1 MRIGAW
7 GRISESIILWLA
19 SYHPPSSFS
28 LLFARLSEVLLKAL
42 RISKE
47 CLHWV
52 DLGLSKGLHGPS
64 GRKGQVLEADVHPQP
79 DI

>member
-1 MRIGAW
+1 MVGF
-7 GRISESIILWLA
+7 L
-19 SYHPPSSFS
+19 PSLQ
-28 LLFARLSEVLLKAL
+28 LLVVRLSGVLLKDL

>member
-1 MRIGAW
+1 
-7 GRISESIILWLA
+7 
-19 SYHPPSSFS
+19 
-28 LLFARLSEVLLKAL
+28 LKAL

-64 GRKGQVLEADVHPQP
+64 GRNGQVLEADVHPQP

>member
-19 SYHPPSSFS
+19 SYHPPSSFF
-28 LLFARLSEVLLKAL
+28 LLFVRLLKAL

-64 GRKGQVLEADVHPQP
+64 GGNGQVLEADVHPQP

>member
-1 MRIGAW
+1 MVGF
-7 GRISESIILWLA
+7 L
-19 SYHPPSSFS
+19 PSSGSF
-28 LLFARLSEVLLKAL
+28 LVVDGLSEFFLKAL
-42 RISKE
+42 RISEE

-64 GRKGQVLEADVHPQP
+64 GIKGQVLKADVHPQP